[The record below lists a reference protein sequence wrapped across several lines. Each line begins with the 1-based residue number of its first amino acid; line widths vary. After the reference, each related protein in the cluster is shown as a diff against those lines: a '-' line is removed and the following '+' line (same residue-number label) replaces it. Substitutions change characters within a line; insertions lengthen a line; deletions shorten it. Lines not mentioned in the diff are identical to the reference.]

1 MELQTALDWAAG
13 RHDGVLIT
21 LRADGRPQSS
31 DISYAY
37 ADGEFRISVTAD
49 RAKTRNLV
57 RDPRAVLHVT
67 DRAQW
72 AYVSIDG
79 IAELTPV
86 TAAAGDEV
94 GRELL
99 AVYNAIRP
107 TPHPDP
113 DEYFAAMVED
123 RRLVVRFRPTSAAGL
138 VHR

>member
-1 MELQTALDWAAG
+1 MDLQTALEWAGG

-37 ADGEFRISVTAD
+37 ADGVFRISVTAD
-49 RAKTRNLV
+49 RAKTRNLG

-67 DRAQW
+67 DRSQW
-72 AYVSIDG
+72 AYVSLDG
-79 IAELTPV
+79 SAELTAV
-86 TAAAGDEV
+86 TTAAGDEV
-94 GRELL
+94 GQELL
-99 AVYNAIRP
+99 AVYNAVSP

-113 DEYFAAMVED
+113 DEYFAAMVKD
-123 RRLVVRFRPTSAAGL
+123 RRLVVRFQPTAAAGM

>member
-1 MELQTALDWAAG
+1 MDLETALDWAGA

-37 ADGEFRISVTAD
+37 ADGVFRISVTAD
-49 RAKTRNLV
+49 RAKTRNLA
-57 RDPRAVLHVT
+57 RDPRCVLHVT
-67 DRAQW
+67 DRSQW
-72 AYVSIDG
+72 AYVSFDG
-79 IAELTPV
+79 TAELTAV
-86 TAAAGDEV
+86 TTEPGDEV

-99 AVYNAIRP
+99 AVYDAISP

-113 DEYFAAMVED
+113 DEYFAAMVAD
-123 RRLVVRFRPTSAAGL
+123 RRLVVRLRPASAAGI